1 MLYLEITMFEK
12 GTKMSTETKKVVHV
26 ILQFLCPSAEGA
38 EKFAEEVRAEFT
50 EPSDT
55 IPQMTRWSVQE
66 DGVKVKEHIV

>member
-1 MLYLEITMFEK
+1 
-12 GTKMSTETKKVVHV
+12 MSTETKKVVHV